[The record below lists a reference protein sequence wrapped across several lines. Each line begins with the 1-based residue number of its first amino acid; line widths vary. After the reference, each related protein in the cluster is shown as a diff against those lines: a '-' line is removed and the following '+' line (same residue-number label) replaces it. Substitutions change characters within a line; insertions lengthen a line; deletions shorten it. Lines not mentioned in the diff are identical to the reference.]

1 MNGNGRIALTTLL
14 FVMATFAADMYS
26 VLNSSPQTTEIN
38 AATRAN
44 TLMKWVYIG
53 DGVALGGG
61 VIAWIMTGHFE
72 AFLGSAGVVVMM
84 HLLYVHAKNSGLA
97 SSEPGT
103 ETYGT
108 SFFPKRG

>member
-1 MNGNGRIALTTLL
+1 MTGDGKIALTTLL

-38 AATRAN
+38 AATRAD

-61 VIAWIMTGHFE
+61 LIAWVKTGHVE
-72 AFLGSAGVVVMM
+72 AFLGTAVIVVMM
-84 HLLYVHAKNSGLA
+84 HLLYVHAKRSGLA
-97 SSEPGT
+97 SAEPGT
-103 ETYGT
+103 E
-108 SFFPKRG
+108 S